1 MTAHPVPSL
10 TRKLVVLFGVA
21 LLLVVA
27 DQLTKQ
33 WALGALSRPRTG
45 RIAPACTEARVL
57 TRIRKEPIVLVPGH
71 VSFEYTENCGGAFGL
86 LGRTNESLRYPFFI
100 GVSIIAI
107 AFIVSVYRKLEPHQ
121 RLLRWALP
129 LVLGGALGNF
139 YDRIVYRYVVD
150 FVKLQL
156 DEELVW
162 PTFNVADAAI
172 TVGVV
177 LMALDMFPRKKP
189 APAATSAAQGAA
201 PAVSVETSTAP
212 AADSAPDG
220 GERGDGP

>member
-1 MTAHPVPSL
+1 MTDRTPPAPL
-10 TRKLVVLFGVA
+10 ARRLAVLFGVA

-33 WALGALSRPRTG
+33 WAMDALSRPRTG
-45 RIAPACTEARVL
+45 RAAPACTESHVL
-57 TRIRKEPIVLVPGH
+57 SRFRKDPIVLVRGH

-86 LGRTNESLRYPFFI
+86 LGRTSESLRYPFFI

-121 RLLRWALP
+121 RLLGWALP

-150 FVKLQL
+150 FIKLQL
-156 DEELVW
+156 DEDLVW

-177 LMALDMFPRKKP
+177 LMALDMFPRRRA
-189 APAATSAAQGAA
+189 APSPSDVAA
-201 PAVSVETSTAP
+201 PATP
-212 AADSAPDG
+212 AADPPEEAGKP
-220 GERGDGP
+220 GDGP